1 VRSVA
6 FAFGERHESQVTQ
19 INEDMKTAMKARE
32 AARLGA
38 IRLLLAAIKQKEVDE
53 RIELDDAAV
62 LAVID
67 KMLKQRRDS
76 IAQYGKAGRQDLVD
90 AEQFEVGVLSGY
102 MPQAFS
108 SRRDPGRGGRGDR
121 RQRRAGPQD
130 MGKVMAV
137 LKPTLAGRADMGQVS
152 GLVKAALDEVNPP
165 AKPASFL

>member
-1 VRSVA
+1 MSLKSR
-6 FAFGERHESQVTQ
+6 

-53 RIELDDAAV
+53 RIQLDDAAV

-102 MPQAFS
+102 MPQAFTAEEIRAAVAEAIAAS
-108 SRRDPGRGGRGDR
+108 GA
-121 RQRRAGPQD
+121 AGPQD

-137 LKPTLAGRADMGQVS
+137 LKPTARRPRRHGPGLRPGQGRPG
-152 GLVKAALDEVNPP
+152 EVNPP
-165 AKPASFL
+165 AKPAVFPIMG